1 MKITVETDSYN
12 ERRYGKPWV
21 AKVDFSNAKGDF
33 SFGDWTG
40 DHCTGGEGILSLDT
54 NPGDIVATGQKDNRK
69 PRNSA
74 PIFFVV
80 LHDGSLEN
88 IGNKGEAY
96 KFYLEN
102 KESAPD
108 KDALLIEK
116 ESLVARL
123 AEIEKL
129 IKKA

>member
-12 ERRYGKPWV
+12 ERRYGKPWI
-21 AKVDFSNAKGDF
+21 AKVDFSNTKGDF

-40 DHCTGGEGILSLDT
+40 DHYNGGEGILSLDT
-54 NPGDIVATGQKDNRK
+54 NLGDIVATGQKDNRK
-69 PRNSA
+69 ARNSA

-88 IGNKGEAY
+88 IGDKGKAY